1 MNPKRD
7 SEDAISDKS
16 SDGNEAEESDSED
29 DLIISHYSSAE
40 SAGEGG
46 TPNKHRRGCLSYPL
60 GYKISPSA
68 IP

>member
-29 DLIISHYSSAE
+29 DLIISHYSSIE
-40 SAGEGG
+40 SSESESSSQEDFVYQLW
-46 TPNKHRRGCLSYPL
+46 N
-60 GYKISPSA
+60 
-68 IP
+68 